1 MLKDIEKERMFA
13 LLLAITRS
21 FYRCLYYKLFI
32 HNQYIL
38 NKNRA
43 IGRIRARKIN
53 YFPRLASSMNIF
65 EQADLTPLHTFGI
78 PTRTR
83 RLIVIESQHDLQSA
97 YGFGFLTEGKLE
109 RKKIAV
115 LAGGSN
121 VFFTRDFEGSVIL
134 IRIGGIQTEHPYNN
148 PDILEVT
155 FGAGLNWDESIQP
168 FIEAG
173 WGGGLENLSGIPGSV
188 GAAPIQNIGAYGVEQ
203 ERCFV
208 FLRGLDTRNGQLM
221 TFNKEECGFGYR
233 DSIFKKEL
241 KGKFIITEVCYRF
254 EKNAP
259 LVLDYGQV
267 AEEVK
272 KRSAEPTP
280 STVREAVIAI
290 RQSKLPDPKVLPN
303 AGSFFKNPIVSEEV
317 YQSLADRLE
326 PAWVHRLPS
335 GEYKI
340 SAGGLIEGC
349 GLKGVRDGNV
359 GTYEKQALVIV
370 RYGEANGK
378 DVGYFSELIARKVYE
393 TFRIRLEREV
403 NRMN

>member
-1 MLKDIEKERMFA
+1 
-13 LLLAITRS
+13 
-21 FYRCLYYKLFI
+21 
-32 HNQYIL
+32 
-38 NKNRA
+38 
-43 IGRIRARKIN
+43 
-53 YFPRLASSMNIF
+53 MNIF
-65 EQADLTPLHTFGI
+65 EQADLAPLHTFGI
-78 PTRTR
+78 PTQAR
-83 RLIVIESQHDLQSA
+83 RMVVVESLEDLLA
-97 YGFGFLTEGKLE
+97 CYRFGFLTEGKGD
-109 RKKIAV
+109 RKKVAV

-121 VFFTRDFEGSVIL
+121 VFFTRDFEGTVIL
-134 IRIGGIQTEHPYNN
+134 IRIGEINTEHPNNN
-148 PDILEVT
+148 PDEIEVT
-155 FGAGLNWDESIQP
+155 FGAGLNWDESIRP

-203 ERCFV
+203 EQCFV
-208 FLRGLDTRNGQLM
+208 FLRGLDTRTGQYL
-221 TFNKEECGFGYR
+221 TFTKEDCRFGYR
-233 DSIFKKEL
+233 DSIFKQEL

-254 EKNAP
+254 QKNAP

-272 KRSAEPTP
+272 KRSTTPT
-280 STVREAVIAI
+280 SLTVREAVIAI
-290 RQSKLPDPKVLPN
+290 RQSRLPDPKTLPN

-317 YQSLADRLE
+317 YQTIADQLN
-326 PAWVHRLPS
+326 PAWVHRLPD
-335 GEYKI
+335 GNYKI
-340 SAGGLIEGC
+340 SAGGMIEAC